1 MVQETRET
9 DPTSCTRLRWKEKR
23 VPECLLVACTHTQL
37 PPPKSYNPIYIKR
50 CDRKIQRKG
59 DVSFLSLRGRERGR
73 RPKLPH
79 RAQTVKVVLV

>member
-1 MVQETRET
+1 MHKTEVEREAS
-9 DPTSCTRLRWKEKR
+9 PRML
-23 VPECLLVACTHTQL
+23 ACGMHTHTAT
-37 PPPKSYNPIYIKR
+37 PPKSYNPIYIKR